1 MRTFVNFLLVV
12 AVLLLAIKLWPVVAL
27 ILGAMG
33 LALSI
38 GGGLLGL
45 TLGGAFAFLAA
56 LLAVAFVVVLVLS
69 PLWLP
74 VLAVVGIVALVRRS
88 NPRPV

>member
-1 MRTFVNFLLVV
+1 MRTFIHFLLVV
-12 AVLLLAIKLWPVVAL
+12 AVLLLAIKLWPVVAF

-45 TLGGAFAFLAA
+45 TLGGAFALLAV
-56 LLAVAFVVVLVLS
+56 LLAVALVVALVLS

-74 VLAVVGIVALVRRS
+74 VLAVLGIVALVRRS
-88 NPRPV
+88 SPRTV

>member
-1 MRTFVNFLLVV
+1 MKTFVNFLLIV
-12 AVLLLAIKLWPVVAL
+12 AVLLLAIKLWPVVAF

-45 TLGGAFAFLAA
+45 TLGGAFALIAT
-56 LLAVAFVVVLVLS
+56 LLAVALVIALVLS

-88 NPRPV
+88 SPRTA